1 MEGTASEGELRRKKR
16 RVPDEDRKRAS
27 KACDRCKKRKNRCNP
42 GSAGACR
49 RCQIAGYSCSLT
61 ELPDMR
67 ATNTQSPQA
76 HPSASAPLRPEI
88 QRLHSH
94 ISSNPVRPQIET
106 MANDIALTPSEYPGW
121 ASFLAKLQDT
131 FCVELP
137 KASSYL
143 VQNISH
149 SEISPPSSEAQRGRV
164 KAALSRFPPWKVAQ
178 FLVSVQIE
186 HGTDCFFYF
195 DQPRFMVDLFELYH
209 QEDSP
214 LNENAS
220 FVCLALAVFALGSQW
235 TALSKPANSAS
246 VSVPEDQ
253 DPGRIFYDTAQTLI
267 GDVVQSSSLISV
279 QAVFVLSVYLLP
291 ASAFGAA
298 FVYMGLALRKAM
310 AIELHRESSDAATL
324 EVDRESR
331 RRLWWAI
338 YSLERTL
345 TIKLSKPPSVDAMHI
360 SARLPDR
367 CSGLDA
373 NQKFDNLPLQRAN
386 AQLVAILDKISSP
399 YPSRSSQMLPLETK
413 LKQWKASIPQELR
426 REVTPSDSSNYRA
439 VMHLHLNY
447 YFAWIAMGRVAV
459 VTVARA
465 HVASSLHRDQT
476 PTPLDSAILTVAH
489 SCIKS
494 ARKMLGLFEDLHKT
508 GNITRFSFTDFQ
520 GCSIATIVLLV
531 GSLISGEQE
540 CRTIASA
547 GLNYL
552 RLMAGK
558 QVTPLKGVRFV
569 EAVQTIVVEASS
581 KASVHKEHCT
591 PSTPITPEPAASG
604 YSQWAEWLQTVQ
616 NPEAERASQGRS
628 AEYPTSRPLSV
639 TQDRQ
644 VRQQDLP
651 ASLANDLNDATF
663 PVTPSHS
670 IRPHAQ
676 EATAFQ
682 TSFAYDSGSNTGDQ
696 VFAST
701 TVPTLEGS
709 HGTDHDFMMGLTGLS
724 VLDFPDEMDMDLT
737 FGSPIW

>member
-1 MEGTASEGELRRKKR
+1 MEETAPGGELRRRKR

-27 KACDRCKKRKNRCNP
+27 KACDRCKKRKNRCSP
-42 GSAGACR
+42 SPTGACR
-49 RCQIAGYSCSLT
+49 RCQIAGYNCSFT
-61 ELPDMR
+61 EVPDMR
-67 ATNTQSPQA
+67 AVNTQSPQA
-76 HPSASAPLRPEI
+76 HLSASAPLRSEV
-88 QRLHSH
+88 QNRHSP
-94 ISSNPVRPQIET
+94 SSSSPVRPQIEN

-121 ASFLAKLQDT
+121 ASFFAKLHDT

-137 KASSYL
+137 KASSHL
-143 VQNISH
+143 VQNNSQCE
-149 SEISPPSSEAQRGRV
+149 SSSTSSEAQRGRL

-195 DQPRFMVDLFELYH
+195 DQPRFMADLFELYH
-209 QEDSP
+209 QGHSHH
-214 LNENAS
+214 NENAS

-235 TALSKPANSAS
+235 TALSKPTNCAS
-246 VSVPEDQ
+246 VPVPEDQ

-267 GDVVQSSSLISV
+267 GDVVQSSSLTSV

-310 AIELHRESSDAATL
+310 TIELHRESSDAATL

-338 YSLERTL
+338 DSLERTL
-345 TIKLSKPPSVDAMHI
+345 TIKLNKPPSVDAMHI
-360 SARLPDR
+360 SARLPDQ
-367 CSGLDA
+367 CSGLDD

-386 AQLVAILDKISSP
+386 AQLIAILDKISSP
-399 YPSRSSQMLPLETK
+399 YPSTSSQMLPLENK
-413 LKQWKASIPQELR
+413 LKQWKASIPRELR

-476 PTPLDSAILTVAH
+476 PTPLDPAVLTVAH

-547 GLNYL
+547 GLDYL

-569 EAVQTIVVEASS
+569 EAVQTIVVEASL
-581 KASVHKEHCT
+581 KARANKEHRAPFAPVT
-591 PSTPITPEPAASG
+591 SDPAASD
-604 YSQWAEWLQTVQ
+604 YNQWAEWLQTVQ
-616 NPEAERASQGRS
+616 NTEASRASQGS
-628 AEYPTSRPLSV
+628 LAEYPTSRPLSV
-639 TQDRQ
+639 TQDRPI
-644 VRQQDLP
+644 RQQDLP

-663 PVTPSHS
+663 PVTASQS
-670 IRPHAQ
+670 LRPHAQ
-676 EATAFQ
+676 QTTAFH
-682 TSFAYDSGSNTGDQ
+682 TSFGYDRGSNTGDQ

-701 TVPTLEGS
+701 AVPTWEGS
-709 HGTDHDFMMGLTGLS
+709 NGTDHDFMMGLTGLS
-724 VLDFPDEMDMDLT
+724 VLDFPDEIDMDLT
-737 FGSPIW
+737 FGSPVW